1 MNAPDFRRLTLE
13 ELALDDAFRTWVLAP
28 TPELDAHWQ
37 AYQRAHPTQHDALR
51 QASELVQHL
60 RVRFDDLGEAS
71 QQRIWQQLES
81 GFDAPDVLPLQP
93 DFSRRAWWQPTWG
106 RVAAALA
113 VLVLA
118 GVATYRYTQLAGPER
133 VRTVFGETRSVTLPD
148 GSTVLLNGNSTL
160 TYTTEWTSET
170 PREVWLEGEGFF
182 KVTKKTAPVGPNG
195 GPARIKFITHTGNL
209 DITVLGTQFNV
220 NARHGTT
227 AVTLIEGKVELKDPR
242 NRQAKVL
249 EMKPGDHALLPS
261 GIEKVEIRHEKPAQ
275 YAAWTRR
282 LFVFENTPLREVAAQ
297 LRDTYGL
304 EVVFED
310 NELADR
316 RLTANLSNQNLETLL
331 TVIAATFD
339 LELTQTDQQVTLRR
353 KP

>member
-1 MNAPDFRRLTLE
+1 MNAPDFRRLTVE
-13 ELALDDAFRTWVLAP
+13 ELVLDERFRNWVLAP
-28 TPELDAHWQ
+28 TPELDAHWT
-37 AYQRAHPTQHDALR
+37 AYQQAHADQRETLG
-51 QASELVQHL
+51 QAAELVQHL
-60 RVRFDDLGEAS
+60 RVRFDDLGLTS
-71 QQRIWQQLES
+71 QQRIWQELQTR
-81 GFDAPDVLPLQP
+81 FDALDTPVLPLGQP
-93 DFSRRAWWQPTWG
+93 TRAWWRPTWG
-106 RVAAALA
+106 RVAAAVA
-113 VLVLA
+113 VLVVT
-118 GVATYRYTQLAGPER
+118 GVAGYRYLRTTGPAQ
-133 VRTVFGETRSVTLPD
+133 VHTVYGETRSVTLPD

-160 TYTTEWTSET
+160 TYAAEWSEQT

-182 KVTKKTAPVGPNG
+182 KITKKNSPRGRV
-195 GPARIKFITHTGNL
+195 KFVTHAGKL

-220 NARHGTT
+220 NTRHGTT
-227 AVTLIEGKVELKDPR
+227 AVTLLEGKVQLQNPH
-242 NRQAKVL
+242 NRQTRVL

-261 GIEKVEIRHEKPAQ
+261 GIENVEIRHEKLER
-275 YAAWTRR
+275 YAAWTHQ

-310 NELADR
+310 SELANR

-339 LELTQTDQQVTLRR
+339 LDLERTDNQVTLRR